1 MPGTGTVTGTGTAQ
15 PLTARRLPVAY
26 RAEATARYPDGSSI
40 DLGGWT
46 SYSPGRALGWVR
58 ARAEHVAQQLG
69 TPYDGVVHAW
79 LEDAVG
85 YRWARE
91 SLAAGIPVV
100 LRAVDAEGCTY
111 AFVARPVPRA
121 RTAASFRPLC
131 VQGTA

>member
-1 MPGTGTVTGTGTAQ
+1 MSGTGTAQ
-15 PLTARRLPVAY
+15 HLTAPRPVAY

-58 ARAEHVAQQLG
+58 TRAEQVAQQLG
-69 TPYDGVVHAW
+69 APYDGVVHAW

-85 YRWARE
+85 YQWARDG
-91 SLAAGIPVV
+91 LAAGIPFT

-111 AFVARPVPRA
+111 ALVARPDTQDRA
-121 RTAASFRPLC
+121 ATCPQTPC
-131 VQGTA
+131 VQGAA